1 MSDSSLTR
9 RQFLAKSALG
19 AAAVAASAVVATA
32 PGRAL
37 GANDRLSIGW
47 IGAGSRGTQLI
58 GDLHRADNDLN
69 VEVTA
74 VCDVWRPA
82 REKAAKTIKDWY
94 GKEARLFSKYEDLLA
109 LDDIDAVIIAT
120 PDFAHSKML
129 AAALKAGKDAYCE
142 KPMAADL
149 EDAKLALD
157 AAKDSKR
164 VIQIGTQRRS
174 EGRWKAAAKMVQSG
188 ILGTISR
195 VEIGWNDCAPRWNRG
210 FGDVKAEDVDWN
222 AFLMGRPACP
232 FDPSKYRRWHFY
244 REYTNGTIALL
255 GSHYLDVAS
264 WLMDDPAPSTAVANG
279 GHYVWKD
286 GREHEDTVYAI
297 YDYPKGFVCR
307 YLSGLGNSTESGMRI
322 YGTNGMF
329 SEATWTFTGAGG
341 SGKAAIKDAIKVEP
355 ENGED
360 HVRNWL
366 ECIRS
371 RAQTNA
377 PIETGYNHS
386 VACIL
391 GYQALLTGKK
401 LKYMP
406 VLRRIVDG

>member
-1 MSDSSLTR
+1 MPDDAITR

-19 AAAVAASAVVATA
+19 AATVAASTAGVVA

-37 GANDRLSIGW
+37 GANDRISIGW
-47 IGAGSRGTQLI
+47 IGAGGRGTQLVN
-58 GDLHRADNDLN
+58 DLHKFDKDLN
-69 VEVTA
+69 VEITA

-82 REKAAKTIKDWY
+82 REKAANTLKGWY
-94 GKEARLFSKYEDLLA
+94 GKDVRLFAGYEDVLA
-109 LDDIDAVIIAT
+109 LRDVDAVIIAS

-129 AAALKAGKDAYCE
+129 AAALKAGKDVYCE
-142 KPMAADL
+142 KPMASEL
-149 EDAKLALD
+149 EDAKLAMD
-157 AAKDSKR
+157 AAKGANR
-164 VIQIGTQRRS
+164 VVQIGTQRRS
-174 EGRWKAAAKMVQSG
+174 EGRWKAAARMIQSG

-195 VEIGWNDCAPRWNRG
+195 VEIGWNDCGPRWNRG
-210 FGDVKAEDVDWN
+210 FSDVKPEDVDWKLY
-222 AFLMGRPACP
+222 LMGKPDRP
-232 FDPSKYRRWHFY
+232 FDPSFYRRWHFY
-244 REYTNGTIALL
+244 RELTNGTIALL
-255 GSHYLDVAS
+255 GSHYIDVAS
-264 WLMDDPAPSTAVANG
+264 WVMDDPVPSSAVASG

-297 YDYPKGFVCR
+297 YEYPKGFVAR
-307 YLSGLGNSTESGMRI
+307 YLSGLGNSAESGMRV

-329 SEATWTFTGAGG
+329 SESTWTFTGAGG
-341 SGKAAIKDAIKVEP
+341 SGKDKIADTIKVEP
-355 ENGED
+355 EKNED
-360 HVRNWL
+360 HMRNWV
-366 ECIRS
+366 ECLRS

-406 VLRRIVDG
+406 ALRRIVEG